1 MRAKT
6 IFDDRYKHLI
16 KQVVDFREGKG
27 ISQRQLAKL
36 LKVPRSY
43 VSRFEVR
50 DRRLDVVEL
59 VDVCKALGIPK
70 KEVVA
75 LVKNLF

>member
-16 KQVVDFREGKG
+16 KQVVSFRIAKG
-27 ISQRQLAKL
+27 ITQRQLAEI

-43 VSRFEVR
+43 VSRFEVK

-59 VDVCKALGIPK
+59 IDVCKALGIPQ
-70 KEVVA
+70 KEILA